1 MTKTKNTTWK
11 QKLNSNDTL
20 KHDIKNIFKHARK
33 QNSTHSEICETITTM
48 IYKNQKYTTLP
59 KYMQSSINGYIFA
72 NFDFMHEFVTW
83 SHWYDGIFVGTNLK
97 YGKDFDQSKVVS
109 DHVYNGTENK
119 Y

>member
-20 KHDIKNIFKHARK
+20 KHDIKHIFKHARK

-59 KYMQSSINGYIFA
+59 NYMQSSINGYILA

-97 YGKDFDQSKVVS
+97 YGKDFDNNKVVGEF
-109 DHVYNGTENK
+109 VYNGTENK

>member
-97 YGKDFDQSKVVS
+97 YGKDFDNDKVVGEF
-109 DHVYNGTENK
+109 VYNGTENK

>member
-20 KHDIKNIFKHARK
+20 KNDIKNIFKHARK
-33 QNSTHSEICETITTM
+33 QNSTHSEICETIATM

-59 KYMQSSINGYIFA
+59 KYMQSSINGYILA

-97 YGKDFDQSKVVS
+97 YGKDFDNDKVVGEF
-109 DHVYNGTENK
+109 VYNGTENK